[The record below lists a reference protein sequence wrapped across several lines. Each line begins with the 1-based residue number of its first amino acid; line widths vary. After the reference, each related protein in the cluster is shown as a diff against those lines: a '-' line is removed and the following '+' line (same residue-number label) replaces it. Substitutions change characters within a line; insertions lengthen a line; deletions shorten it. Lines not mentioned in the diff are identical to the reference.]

1 MRLSCGRRFASS
13 LSFLHLLLGCSVL
26 TQCFPGRVRHTAE
39 ATLRTKETGRGNFVT
54 NLIVILCLPSV
65 FCFLFCCPSLALR
78 RRCWKPA
85 TRLLAKNATSLPS
98 RMACCVTG
106 TRTGALHPPPLPR
119 LPQPTFSTW
128 RFLAFKSTTR
138 VLRSFRLYQGSSKAL
153 IRLEKFLS
161 Q

>member
-1 MRLSCGRRFASS
+1 M
-13 LSFLHLLLGCSVL
+13 L
-26 TQCFPGRVRHTAE
+26 TQCFPGRVCHTAE
-39 ATLRTKETGRGNFVT
+39 ATLRTKETSRGNLVT
-54 NLIVILCLPSV
+54 HLIVILCLPSV
-65 FCFLFCCPSLALR
+65 FFFFCCPSLALR

-106 TRTGALHPPPLPR
+106 TRTGSHHPLP

-153 IRLEKFLS
+153 MRLSKVLS
-161 Q
+161 QAFVAEACLSRSSMSEPHVSAKTNKKV